1 MLCAK
6 NFIDDNLHKEN
17 ESQMDLAQSED
28 QSEIALSLN
37 GRINSGSDNQKNS
50 GCEINV
56 TEYMYKVTVA

>member
-6 NFIDDNLHKEN
+6 NFIDNNLHKEN

-37 GRINSGSDNQKNS
+37 GCFN
-50 GCEINV
+50 
-56 TEYMYKVTVA
+56 